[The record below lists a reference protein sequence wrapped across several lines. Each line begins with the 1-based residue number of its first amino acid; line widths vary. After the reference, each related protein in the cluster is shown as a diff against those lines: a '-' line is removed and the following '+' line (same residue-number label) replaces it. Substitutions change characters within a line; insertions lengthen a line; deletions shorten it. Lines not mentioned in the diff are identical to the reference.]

1 MAALS
6 TAIIIGAGIAAGSQV
21 GGAIVASKANKKAA
35 ELQAGSTD
43 KALEEQKRQYEQTR
57 ADTER
62 MYQQQ
67 RTDEAPYLGLGA
79 GAVGALQYGLGLTP
93 PATKPVAPQPTLPGA
108 PIPGPT
114 TPPVRPTGPPQGA
127 LGRFAGGPQGSGLPP
142 GSTGTGVPMRAPN
155 GQMKSVPP
163 DQVAHYTEMGAQV
176 V

>member
-21 GGAIVASKANKKAA
+21 VGGVVASKANKKAA
-35 ELQAGSTD
+35 ELQAESTQ
-43 KALEEQKRQYEQTR
+43 KALDEQKRQYDTTR

-93 PATKPVAPQPTLPGA
+93 PTPTAPKPTLPGA

-114 TPPVRPTGPPQGA
+114 TPPVRPAGPPQGA
-127 LGRFAGGPQGSGLPP
+127 LGRFSGGPQGSGLPS
-142 GSTGTGVPMRAPN
+142 GSTGSGVPMRAPN
-155 GQMKSVPP
+155 GQQKMVPP
-163 DQVAHYTEMGAQV
+163 DQVAHYTALGATV